1 MAGLNLYACRFT
13 RSSHLPGVTVGA
25 SQLTRMFAINI
36 SKSLL
41 TRTVYGSK
49 LRNMSNSKTINT
61 DSLAEMFKALGNQ
74 HRLAILLR
82 LATCCPPGTKCVSAS
97 EARLFVGRLGEDLD
111 ISGSTL
117 SHHIKELRQAG
128 LVKVERKGKNI
139 ECWVDREA
147 LKALAELFSGL
158 LSEEADTDQS
168 GSDQSQCAKCS
179 R

>member
-1 MAGLNLYACRFT
+1 MPAALP
-13 RSSHLPGVTVGA
+13 RSSRLPGVTVGA
-25 SQLTRMFAINI
+25 SQLTRMFARNI

-41 TRTVYGSK
+41 TRVLSASI
-49 LRNMSNSKTINT
+49 LRNVSNNQNLNAE
-61 DSLAEMFKALGNQ
+61 SLAEMFKALGNQ

-128 LVKVERKGKNI
+128 LIRVERKGKNI

-147 LKALAELFSGL
+147 LKALADLFSGL

-168 GSDQSQCAKCS
+168 GSNQSQCAECS